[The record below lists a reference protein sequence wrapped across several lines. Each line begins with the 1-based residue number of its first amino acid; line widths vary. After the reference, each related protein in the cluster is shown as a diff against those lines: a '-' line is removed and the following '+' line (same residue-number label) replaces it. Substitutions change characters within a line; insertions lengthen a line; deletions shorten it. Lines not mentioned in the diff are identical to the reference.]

1 MDALPRAAPPVAAAP
16 DADRRAVDAAIRA
29 TYAAFIATG
38 FAFSSWAS
46 RIPQV
51 KNGLDLDPSALGL
64 VLLAIAAGSV
74 PALPL
79 SGPIVSRFGS
89 RRTVTIM
96 AIVAGVALVVVALG
110 YRVGVAPVVVGL
122 FAFGVGTGTWD
133 VAMNVQGALVERR
146 HGRAI
151 MPRFHAGFSLGTV
164 AGALGGAL
172 MVVLGVGVTV
182 HLLLVG
188 AVIGLGVPFAVRAFI
203 PDRADGE
210 DPDTTATGGRAALAA
225 WREPRTLL
233 VGVFVLAFAFAEGSG
248 SDWIGV
254 AMIDGHGTDAA
265 VGTLAFAVFLSA
277 MTAGRWFAPV
287 LLDTYGRV
295 PVIRVLTLTSVAG
308 LALFAFASSTALI
321 FVGTVLWGVGISLG
335 FPVGMSAGAD
345 DPARAAPRV
354 SVVSSIGYVAFLAG
368 PPLIGFL
375 ASRSTVPHALTAV
388 LVLLA
393 LAGLVTGAVRP
404 LEEPLRA

>member
-1 MDALPRAAPPVAAAP
+1 MDALPRAAPPTAAAP
-16 DADRRAVDAAIRA
+16 DVDHREVDAAIRA

-38 FAFSSWAS
+38 FAFSTWAS

-51 KNGLDLDPSALGL
+51 KDRLDLGPSALGL

-89 RRTVTIM
+89 RRTVTVM
-96 AIVAGVALVVVALG
+96 AVLAGTALVVVALG

-122 FAFGVGTGTWD
+122 FAFGVGPGSWD

-164 AGALGGAL
+164 GGALGGAL
-172 MVVLGVGVTV
+172 MVALGVSVTA
-182 HLLLVG
+182 HLLVVG
-188 AVIGLGVPFAVRAFI
+188 AAIALGVPFAVRAFI
-203 PDRADGE
+203 PDRPDAE
-210 DPDTTATGGRAALAA
+210 DRASAATGGRSAFAA
-225 WREPRTLL
+225 WHEPRTLL

-248 SDWIGV
+248 NDWIGV

-277 MTAGRWFAPV
+277 MTAGRWFGPV

-308 LALFAFASSTALI
+308 LVLFAFASSTALV
-321 FVGTVLWGVGISLG
+321 FAGTVLWGVGISLG

-345 DPARAAPRV
+345 DPARAASRV
-354 SVVSSIGYVAFLAG
+354 SVISSIGYVAFLAG

-375 ASRSTVPHALTAV
+375 AEQSTVPHALTAV

-404 LEEPLRA
+404 LEEAV